1 MNPIARK
8 LSQLGMG
15 DKTRRNFVTIL
26 LVAAGGAIIYG
37 LPYVH
42 YDYYDAYASVYH
54 LTNTQIGVLGSVIGV
69 FGMISYLFG
78 GFLADKVSIRLL
90 LSVSLIGTGLG
101 GFLHLL
107 PLNFVSLVVLYAFWG
122 FTSLFAFWPACVKA
136 VRVLS
141 SPEDKGKSFGW
152 FEGARG
158 IVAAAMAWAA
168 ILAFRIGVGLGGHG
182 GNDDVTGMMAVIVYY
197 SALTVLAGL
206 LVLWKMPKSDHIE
219 DSEKVTF
226 KDLGTVLRMPA
237 VWIIGIVTFCN
248 YVYTMSVYYFTP
260 YGTSLLG
267 MSVTAGA
274 VLAACKR
281 FVTPVSNV
289 GGGYLADKF
298 GTSRLLFISF
308 IAMAVGIFV
317 MLLLPIGPA
326 SVVWF
331 VILFLVVY
339 FFYNVNY
346 PLTWAMMDE
355 GAIPERVSGTA
366 AGIISTIGYLPEIF
380 CSLLAGALIDAH
392 PGPTGYRLFFA
403 FLIGMLLLGAV
414 FVVVW
419 SKYLKRHGMG
429 KAAAAPGAAAP
440 AADAVTEV

>member
-1 MNPIARK
+1 MNPVARK
-8 LSQLGMG
+8 LSKLGMG

-78 GFLADKVSIRLL
+78 GFLADRVSIRLL

-107 PLNFVSLVVLYAFWG
+107 PLNFTALVALYAFWG

-158 IVAAAMAWAA
+158 IIAAVMAWAA
-168 ILAFRIGVGLGGHG
+168 ILAFRVGIGFGGHG

-206 LVLWKMPKSDHIE
+206 LVFWKMPKSDRIE

-248 YVYTMSVYYFTP
+248 YVFTMSVYYFTP

-289 GGGYLADKF
+289 GGRYLADKF
-298 GTSRLLFISF
+298 LRSHGR
-308 IAMAVGIFV
+308 
-317 MLLLPIGPA
+317 
-326 SVVWF
+326 
-331 VILFLVVY
+331 
-339 FFYNVNY
+339 
-346 PLTWAMMDE
+346 
-355 GAIPERVSGTA
+355 R
-366 AGIISTIGYLPEIF
+366 
-380 CSLLAGALIDAH
+380 H
-392 PGPTGYRLFFA
+392 PRY
-403 FLIGMLLLGAV
+403 
-414 FVVVW
+414 
-419 SKYLKRHGMG
+419 
-429 KAAAAPGAAAP
+429 AAAAGQLRLRGMVRDPVPHRLFLLQRQLP
-440 AADAVTEV
+440 AYLGDDGGRRRSPTRLRDGSRHYFDDWLST